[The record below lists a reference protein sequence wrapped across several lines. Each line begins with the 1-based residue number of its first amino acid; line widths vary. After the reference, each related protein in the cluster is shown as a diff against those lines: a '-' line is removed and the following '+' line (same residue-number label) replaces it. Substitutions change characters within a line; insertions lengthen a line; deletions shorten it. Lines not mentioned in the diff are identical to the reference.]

1 MRKKGK
7 LSNPVVPYTILA
19 IMGILFALPLLWII
33 LASFDQNAN
42 QALAWPDWTV
52 QNYVDILTD
61 SANQRSFGN
70 GLFISLIQTALVV
83 IISGLCAYPLSRYE
97 MKNKDLFMYTI
108 LFMTSLPVTS
118 LMVPVYQMFLA
129 MSLYDNLWGVII
141 FMTASALPYAIWLM
155 KNFMDTVSI
164 ELEEAA
170 WIDGAS
176 TIKSIVRIVIP
187 LMMPGIC
194 TVAIFTFSGSW
205 GNFFVPYIL
214 LQSAGNLPP
223 SIKLYQFFGNYGMVQ
238 YGQLAAY
245 STIYA
250 LPSIVLY
257 ILAQK
262 FMSQGFT
269 MSGANK
275 G

>member
-1 MRKKGK
+1 MKKRDR
-7 LSNPVVPYTILA
+7 LSNPALSYTILA
-19 IMGILFALPLLWII
+19 IMAILFALPLLWII
-33 LASFDQNAN
+33 LASFDTNAS

-52 QNYVDILTD
+52 QNYVDILTNA
-61 SANQRSFGN
+61 ANQRSFGN

-118 LMVPVYQMFLA
+118 LMVPVYQMFLV
-129 MSLYDNLWGVII
+129 MNLYDSLWGVII

-176 TIKSIVRIVIP
+176 TLKSIVRIVLP

-214 LQSAGNLPP
+214 LQSVENLPP

-250 LPSIVLY
+250 LPSIILY
-257 ILAQK
+257 VLAQK